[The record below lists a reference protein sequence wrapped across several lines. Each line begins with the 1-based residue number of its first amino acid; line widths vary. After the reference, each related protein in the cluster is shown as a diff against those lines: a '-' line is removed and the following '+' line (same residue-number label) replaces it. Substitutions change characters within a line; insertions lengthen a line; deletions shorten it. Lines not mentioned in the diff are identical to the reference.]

1 MSLTNVASRLSA
13 LTARE
18 NDLASQRHAQVAE
31 EPASSVQQASSQVR
45 QPQMDFS
52 PKKVDTRYA
61 PYFGKLFQLLAD
73 MTVTD
78 GNQKFLTAD
87 AGAAKAVEI
96 ILSASSHGRKVMC
109 IGNGGSAA
117 IASHQALDLWKSA
130 GVQATCFNDAAQL
143 TCLGNDFGYE
153 YVFSKAVE
161 MFSQPG
167 DVLVAISSSGKSQ
180 NILNA
185 VKSAKEKG
193 CAIITYSGFSQDCP
207 LRSEGDLNFHIDCR
221 EYGLVE
227 VSHMALVHHLTDK
240 LTERQNEEK
249 TAR

>member
-1 MSLTNVASRLSA
+1 MSLINVVNRLTEEVRQTELDELQSEPNAS
-13 LTARE
+13 LTAPE
-18 NDLASQRHAQVAE
+18 VLNAVCDDTAE
-31 EPASSVQQASSQVR
+31 KS
-45 QPQMDFS
+45 
-52 PKKVDTRYA
+52 DTRYA
-61 PYFGKLFQLLAD
+61 TYFGKLFQLLTD
-73 MTVTD
+73 VTVT
-78 GNQKFLTAD
+78 GSNQQLMTAD
-87 AGAAKAVEI
+87 AGASEAMEI
-96 ILSASSHGRKVMC
+96 ILAAASSGKKVMC

-167 DVLVAISSSGKSQ
+167 DVLVAISSSGSSP

-185 VKSAKEKG
+185 VKVAKDKG
-193 CAIITYSGFSQDCP
+193 CVAITYSGFAPDCP
-207 LRSEGDLNFHIDCR
+207 LRSLGNLNFHIACS

-227 VSHMALVHHLTDK
+227 VAHMALVHHLTDK
-240 LTERQNEEK
+240 LTEKRHEEK
-249 TAR
+249 AAQ